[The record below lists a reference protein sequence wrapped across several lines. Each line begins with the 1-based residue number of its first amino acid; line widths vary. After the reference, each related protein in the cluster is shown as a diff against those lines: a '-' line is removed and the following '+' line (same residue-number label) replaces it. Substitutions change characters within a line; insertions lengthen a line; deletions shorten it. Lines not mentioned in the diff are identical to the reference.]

1 MSAPETRRSGGDMSA
16 ALTSRADWTHM
27 GIYQRF
33 EDVTAR
39 ILGGI
44 ISVVVVVSLLQLIR
58 GLFNL
63 LVFDAMNPLDHSVFQ
78 QVFGMIM
85 TLLIAMEFRHSILQV
100 SLRGDHIIQVKTVV
114 LIAILAMARKFV
126 ILDLSLQSDK
136 IAALSGAL
144 LVLGIVYWLM
154 RERDD
159 PRA

>member
-1 MSAPETRRSGGDMSA
+1 MSASETHHASGDRPASLA
-16 ALTSRADWTHM
+16 SRAGWTHM
-27 GIYQRF
+27 NLYQRF
-33 EDVTAR
+33 EDITAR

-44 ISVVVVVSLLQLIR
+44 ISIVVVVSLLQLVR
-58 GLFNL
+58 GLFDL

-114 LIAILAMARKFV
+114 LIAILAVSRKFV
-126 ILDLSLQSDK
+126 ILDLSLQSEK

>member
-1 MSAPETRRSGGDMSA
+1 MSASENRRPGAGLSRFAANRSGWPSMN
-16 ALTSRADWTHM
+16 L
-27 GIYQRF
+27 YQRF
-33 EDVTAR
+33 EDLIAR
-39 ILGGI
+39 ILGGV

-114 LIAILAMARKFV
+114 LIAILAVARKFV

>member
-1 MSAPETRRSGGDMSA
+1 MSASQSRRAGGDLSSTLA
-16 ALTSRADWTHM
+16 ARAGWTKM
-27 GIYQRF
+27 DLYQRF
-33 EDVTAR
+33 EDLTAR
-39 ILGGI
+39 VLGAI
-44 ISVVVVVSLLQLIR
+44 VSVVVLVSLLQLVR
-58 GLFNL
+58 GLFEL

-114 LIAILAMARKFV
+114 LIAILAVARKFV
-126 ILDLSLQSDK
+126 ILDLSLQPEK